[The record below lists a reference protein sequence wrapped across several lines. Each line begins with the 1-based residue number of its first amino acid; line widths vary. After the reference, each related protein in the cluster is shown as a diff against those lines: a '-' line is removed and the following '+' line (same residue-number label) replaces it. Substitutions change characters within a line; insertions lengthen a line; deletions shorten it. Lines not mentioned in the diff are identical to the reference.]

1 MSFEQTLAQRVS
13 ELRKRD
19 ASLDEIEAT
28 AQVLNRD
35 PALYAAY
42 RKAKW
47 ALPAAE
53 PEPRAVAASSPAE
66 QEALRRAEGL
76 VSKSSGALTTREAL
90 SRVFAEDAELYRRYR
105 VGKQTDFG
113 AELLGRQLD
122 LYDHCAALQTTIADI
137 LDGDGG
143 DQGAQITTALDD
155 FRAAV
160 LAQVREAG
168 LAVTTEKRLRDHPLA
183 PDLLGLATALNPE
196 DPLGKGMVR
205 CRQALAELTNVVQ
218 GKKRSA
224 A

>member
-1 MSFEQTLAQRVS
+1 MSFEQTLSQRVS

-76 VSKSSGALTTREAL
+76 VSKSSGALGMRDAL
-90 SRVFAEDAELYRRYR
+90 AQVFAADAELYSRYR

-113 AELLGRQLD
+113 AELLSRQLD
-122 LYDHCAALQTTIADI
+122 LYDHCAALQSTIADI
-137 LDGDGG
+137 LDGDG
-143 DQGAQITTALDD
+143 DDKGAQITTALDD

-168 LAVTTEKRLRDHPLA
+168 LEVVEKRAPQHPLA
-183 PDLLGLATALNPE
+183 GDLLALATALNPE
-196 DPLGKGMVR
+196 DPLGRGMVR
-205 CRQALAELTNVVQ
+205 CRQALAELTEVVRA
-218 GKKRSA
+218 KKRSA